1 MDELR
6 GLKNILKK
14 LMLLNSSRMAQIRD
28 SWVTTKEDS
37 AEYEERYSEQ
47 QWYKQAIEEINL
59 QIVGK
64 DLKISRDTLKSNI
77 KAKLESRYDEV
88 LEKTRQKGAGS
99 MKRETY
105 FFSTPDPDGETFD
118 GEGIAARKKEVE
130 YDYDFLESC
139 GIKREIW

>member
-14 LMLLNSSRMAQIRD
+14 LMVLNSSRMEYIRD
-28 SWVTTKEDS
+28 SFVTTEADS

-47 QWYKQAIEEINL
+47 QWYKESIEEINV

-88 LEKTRQKGAGS
+88 LENIRKAGAGHMVDPELIS
-99 MKRETY
+99 QEDRE
-105 FFSTPDPDGETFD
+105 
-118 GEGIAARKKEVE
+118 
-130 YDYDFLESC
+130 FLGSC
-139 GIKREIW
+139 GIKADRGERW